1 MAKVST
7 KRSKKRVVKSSGKR
21 AVRSVRTSAAT
32 RAEQKRPAA
41 SRTAATAIREPYTKA
56 QLLATLAE
64 NTGVEKKD
72 VAAVLTELNS
82 VIERHIKKRAAGQFT
97 LPGLMKIRTTRKPA
111 TRARKGRNPLT
122 GDEIMIKAKPAHT
135 VVKISST
142 FVPTRWPGERHFV
155 ESASSSAF
163 WSRSAMH
170 FSRPHAQVEMT
181 HQPVRVDRR
190 RHC

>member
-7 KRSKKRVVKSSGKR
+7 RKRSKKRVVKSGGKK
-21 AVRSVRTSAAT
+21 AVRSVRTGAST
-32 RAEQKRPAA
+32 RAAHKRPAA
-41 SRTAATAIREPYTKA
+41 SKTAATAVREPFTKA

-111 TRARKGRNPLT
+111 TRARKGRNPFT

-135 VVKISST
+135 VVKIS
-142 FVPTRWPGERHFV
+142 PLKGLK
-155 ESASSSAF
+155 
-163 WSRSAMH
+163 
-170 FSRPHAQVEMT
+170 EM
-181 HQPVRVDRR
+181 VA
-190 RHC
+190 